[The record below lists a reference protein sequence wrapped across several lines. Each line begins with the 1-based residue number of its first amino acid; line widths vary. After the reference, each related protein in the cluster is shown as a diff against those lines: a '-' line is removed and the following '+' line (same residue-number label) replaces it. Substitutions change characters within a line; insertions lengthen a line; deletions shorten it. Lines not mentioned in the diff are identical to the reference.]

1 MKAALLAGVAS
12 FAIASTANAL
22 VLTDFGINVDGNFVD
37 PAGVQ
42 NNLDDAGLGTVY
54 VRVDSLPDVAGRFF
68 VLGYYDFDMGEFYDD
83 DEGVETGTPGKGE
96 SWEIDEPGFTTG
108 NLFNNFQ
115 GGFLDNTNGNVF
127 PDDVAMGLGWTFDV
141 WAGGY
146 AEIWFHTSLER
157 PDVPFYLTQ
166 FDSDSEEAVYLWSTR
181 RVPEPGSLAL
191 LGLGLAGLGATRR
204 RRRKA

>member
-1 MKAALLAGVAS
+1 MPAS
-12 FAIASTANAL
+12 RRSQLHLTANAL
-22 VLTDFGINVDGNFVD
+22 GLTDFGINVDGNFVD

-68 VLGYYDFDMGEFYDD
+68 VLGYYDFDMGDFYDD
-83 DEGVETGTPGKGE
+83 DSGLEVGTPGQGE

-146 AEIWFHTSLER
+146 AEIWFHTSLENR
-157 PDVPFYLTQ
+157 MFR
-166 FDSDSEEAVYLWSTR
+166 STSPSTTARKKPCTCGR
-181 RVPEPGSLAL
+181 RGECRSRVRSRCSV
-191 LGLGLAGLGATRR
+191 LGLAGLGATRR
-204 RRRKA
+204 WRKA